1 MLKTKIKASVPKF
14 LLEVLEED
22 LKQFSIAKE
31 RLCNIILLKF
41 SSKSSP
47 NYNQEM
53 IFENKKYLQFTLNKN
68 NVSYFDK
75 LSQRK
80 KDMNNSEIIREIFL
94 SYAVLPPFL
103 REIILFR
110 EKIIFLN
117 TVQKS
122 ETEIKLDTG
131 EEVVEGII
139 EEIFRDEKTGYLKLE
154 LNGEDYFISRI
165 RVVS

>member
-53 IFENKKYLQFTLNKN
+53 IFESRKYLQFTLNKN

-80 KDMNNSEIIREIFL
+80 KDMNNSEIIRE
-94 SYAVLPPFL
+94 
-103 REIILFR
+103 
-110 EKIIFLN
+110 KI
-117 TVQKS
+117 K
-122 ETEIKLDTG
+122 
-131 EEVVEGII
+131 
-139 EEIFRDEKTGYLKLE
+139 
-154 LNGEDYFISRI
+154 
-165 RVVS
+165 